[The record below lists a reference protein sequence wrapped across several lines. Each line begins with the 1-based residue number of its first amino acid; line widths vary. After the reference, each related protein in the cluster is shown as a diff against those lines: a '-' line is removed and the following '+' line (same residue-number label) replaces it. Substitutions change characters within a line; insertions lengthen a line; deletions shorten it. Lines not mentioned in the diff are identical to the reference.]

1 MSRIRLEY
9 NGEFI
14 GILNIP
20 FDGMCATLQ
29 INDRDLDRI
38 KFRNYIKKA
47 FKKLDE
53 FGYKGE
59 ILLTQPYAMVS
70 KEDWILQN
78 LVTGQKAMSDLGHEL
93 LMKVRDKTKILK
105 VKTDVWMERR

>member
-1 MSRIRLEY
+1 MRQVLEY
-9 NGEFI
+9 NGNVV

-29 INDRDLDRI
+29 INDRDLNRI
-38 KFRNYIKKA
+38 KLRNYIKKA

-53 FGYKGE
+53 VGYKGE

-70 KEDWILQN
+70 KDDWILQN
-78 LVTGQKAMSDLGHEL
+78 LVTGQKTMSDLGHEF
-93 LMKVRDKTKILK
+93 LMKVRDKTRVLK
-105 VKTDVWMERR
+105 VKTDVWMEKR